1 MNGYEAWQISKAIY
15 VGKSMTVLHLE
26 HLVLIHYAWNTQCT
40 YKFCQKLMFPF
51 SKFLSLK
58 STTTMYMTVCFLH
71 SQLTK
76 KVNKNI
82 QQRTLSSFILTIS
95 LLPNNNYRYVKKP
108 LIYGIQFSTAF
119 QIMPP
124 PRPKWKL
131 LLTKERK
138 GANKHNNN
146 QPAFSFLSN
155 VFFHHSPDWFL
166 KRSIYWDTQ
175 EISKE

>member
-1 MNGYEAWQISKAIY
+1 MKPGKYKRWFMLEGPWLCSVLNVLCSYTMHETHNVHVHIIS
-15 VGKSMTVLHLE
+15 STE
-26 HLVLIHYAWNTQCT
+26 
-40 YKFCQKLMFPF
+40 MFPF

-155 VFFHHSPDWFL
+155 VFFHHSPNWFL